1 MMSEYP
7 SCDGHGDLFIVSS
20 PSGGGKTTMINRTIS
35 RFRER
40 GIELWFSVSH
50 TTRAPRAGEIDG
62 REYRFISREEFE
74 GMIAQGEFLEHA
86 TVHGHLYGTSRRPVV
101 DAIERGVDVLLD
113 IDVQGARQV
122 RTRWRGRAPVKVFVF
137 PPGYEELRRRLHQRG
152 LDDEAVI
159 ARRLVAAGAEFAE
172 YGEYDHVIIND
183 DLERAVDE
191 LESVLVARRLRPDR
205 QRDRLDSI
213 VRQFRERVTNEVASR
228 L

>member
-1 MMSEYP
+1 MSEYP
-7 SCDGHGDLFIVSS
+7 TCDGHGDLFIVSS
-20 PSGGGKTTMINRTIS
+20 PSGGGKTTLINRTIA

-40 GIELWFSVSH
+40 GIDLWFSVSH
-50 TTRAPRAGEIDG
+50 TTRPPRAGEVSG
-62 REYRFISREEFE
+62 REYHFIDRGLFE
-74 GMIAQGEFLEHA
+74 SMIADGEFLEHA
-86 TVHGHLYGTSRRPVV
+86 TVHGNFYGTSRRPVV
-101 DAIERGVDVLLD
+101 EAIERGGDVLLD

-122 RTRWRGRAPVKVFVF
+122 RTSWRGRPPVKIFVF
-137 PPGYEELRRRLHQRG
+137 PPSYDELRRRLHSRG

-213 VRQFRERVTNEVASR
+213 VRQFRERETSEMASR
-228 L
+228 P